1 MKIKEGMD
9 TDEEKLGLEKQLF
22 QAQKMEALGT
32 LSAGVAHEINTPI
45 QFIGDNSR
53 FLQDAFVDIEKVFKK
68 LCELRSAIVNGGDI
82 DKLALESRTVDDEAD
97 MEYIMEEAPKA
108 IEQILEGVDR
118 VSTIVKA
125 MKAFSH
131 HDHDEME
138 NADLNKALN
147 DTLIIS
153 RNEYKYVADTETE
166 LDPDLPTVPCYLNE
180 LNQVFLNIIV
190 NASHA
195 IASANSS
202 TPEKRGRIAVKTS
215 VENDEVVI
223 RISDTGTGIP
233 EDVRHRIFEP
243 FFTTKEVG
251 KGTGQGLSI
260 SHSVVTQKHKGT
272 LDFESEHGRGTT
284 FIIGLP
290 LRQESENSA

>member
-1 MKIKEGMD
+1 MKIKERMD
-9 TDEEKLGLEKQLF
+9 LDEEKLELEKQLF

-53 FLQDAFVDIEKVFKK
+53 FLQDAFVDIKKAFDK
-68 LCELRSAIVNGGDI
+68 LCELRSAMINGGDFNE
-82 DKLALESRTVDDEAD
+82 LAMESMTVDDEAD

-125 MKAFSH
+125 MKAFAH

-138 NADLNKALN
+138 NADLNKALK

-153 RNEYKYVADTETE
+153 RNEYKYIADTEME
-166 LDPDLPTVPCYLNE
+166 LDPDLPPVPCYLNE

-202 TPEKRGRIAVKTS
+202 MPEKRGRIMVKTIA
-215 VENDEVVI
+215 ENDEAVI
-223 RISDTGTGIP
+223 KITDTGTGIP
-233 EDVRHRIFEP
+233 EAVRHRIFEP

-260 SHSVVTQKHKGT
+260 SHSVVTKRHKGT

-284 FIIGLP
+284 FIIRLP
-290 LRQESENSA
+290 LRKDSEDSA